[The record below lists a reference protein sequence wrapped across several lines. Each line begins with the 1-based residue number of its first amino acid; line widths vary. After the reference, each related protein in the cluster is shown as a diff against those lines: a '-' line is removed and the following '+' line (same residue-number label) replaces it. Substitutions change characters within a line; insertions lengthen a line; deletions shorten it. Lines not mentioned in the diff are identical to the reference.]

1 MTQYVI
7 VDGDGEEHTEPMT
20 DRDEARRMLEK
31 ARREGTLD
39 YSIKRIGR
47 GFM

>member
-1 MTQYVI
+1 MPRYVI
-7 VDGDGEEHTEPMT
+7 VDSDGEEHTDPVNSKSRAKELL
-20 DRDEARRMLEK
+20 ARANK
-31 ARREGTLD
+31 EGTLD

>member
-7 VDGDGEEHTEPMT
+7 VDDSGEEHTEPT
-20 DRDEARRMLEK
+20 RDKQEAERLLKRAKE
-31 ARREGTLD
+31 EGTLD

-47 GFM
+47 GFF

>member
-1 MTQYVI
+1 MTRYVI
-7 VDGDGEEHTEPMT
+7 VDSEGNEHTEPV
-20 DRDEARRMLEK
+20 RSKSEARSLLNQAK
-31 ARREGTLD
+31 REGTLD